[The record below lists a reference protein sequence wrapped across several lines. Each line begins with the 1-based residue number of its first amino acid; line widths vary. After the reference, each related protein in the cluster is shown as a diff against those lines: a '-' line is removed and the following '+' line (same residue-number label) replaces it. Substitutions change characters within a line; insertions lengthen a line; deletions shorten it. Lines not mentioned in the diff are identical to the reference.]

1 MPRPSIK
8 SERKEEILQ
17 AYERCM
23 ALYGVEGATQKR
35 IAEEAGIARPLL
47 RHHVGN
53 NEELLLEA
61 ARRYAE
67 RCKVSM
73 QELADYPFS
82 GLEGLLDVL
91 FLDNSDVTSP
101 ADTMIATGLIVVA
114 QTDERIKAIMS
125 DWFDDIQN
133 KFEQVLTGLFPSAE
147 KEEVASIASGLIGI
161 YFNLD
166 ALFPIKKGDVDFQK
180 RSYRAA
186 RILLMSLNSS
196 TGDSC
201 RGNSSPDNS
210 SPDNSNVGA

>member
-8 SERKEEILQ
+8 LERKEEILQ
-17 AYERCM
+17 AYERCV

-35 IAEEAGIARPLL
+35 IAAEAGIARPLL

-73 QELADYPFS
+73 QELADYPFLS
-82 GLEGLLDVL
+82 SEGLLEAL

-101 ADTMIATGLIVVA
+101 ADTMIATGLIVTA
-114 QTDERIKAIMS
+114 QTDERIKAIMM
-125 DWFDDIQN
+125 DWFDDIQD
-133 KFEQVLTGLFPSAE
+133 KFEQILLGLFPNSG
-147 KEEVASIASGLIGI
+147 KEEVASMASGLIGI

-166 ALFPIKKGDVDFQK
+166 ALFPIKKDDVDFQQ

-186 RILLMSLNSS
+186 KILLMSLNSS
-196 TGDSC
+196 TG
-201 RGNSSPDNS
+201 
-210 SPDNSNVGA
+210 A